1 MDDQFLK
8 DAWREPRPEFTDELR
23 ERLRE
28 QGSSEAPVHSR
39 SLWRRAP
46 VIAATAALAASA
58 AIAVFPS
65 VRASAEAF
73 LDLFRVRN
81 FVAIQF
87 DSSRLEK
94 LRSLDQGGS
103 LMVLD
108 HADSMKNAGP
118 PQMFTS
124 VDEAGRAAGIDIRQP
139 SHVPS
144 GFALDTIY
152 VDHESVGS
160 VTINGAKLR
169 ALLDQLD
176 LKDVEIPPGL
186 DGQTITIRKPP
197 IVVETYRRGGAR
209 LGLIQA
215 RSPEVALPP
224 GTDLERL
231 GEIGLRVLGL
241 SSGEARKIAESIDW
255 HSTLVVPVPINA
267 SSFRRVTVNGHP
279 GLLVACESGFGPPH
293 AERKTGGNMLLWS
306 DDDRVYGLV
315 SGISGPEL
323 IEVAESVR

>member
-1 MDDQFLK
+1 MQ
-8 DAWREPRPEFTDELR
+8 
-23 ERLRE
+23 
-28 QGSSEAPVHSR
+28 
-39 SLWRRAP
+39 
-46 VIAATAALAASA
+46 
-58 AIAVFPS
+58 
-65 VRASAEAF
+65 
-73 LDLFRVRN
+73 
-81 FVAIQF
+81 
-87 DSSRLEK
+87 
-94 LRSLDQGGS
+94 
-103 LMVLD
+103 
-108 HADSMKNAGP
+108 HAP

-124 VDEAGRAAGIDIRQP
+124 VDEAGRAAGIDVRQP
-139 SHVPS
+139 SHLPS

-176 LKDVEIPPGL
+176 LKDVEIPTGL

-267 SSFRRVTVNGHP
+267 SSFRRITVNGHP
-279 GLLVACESGFGPPH
+279 GLLVTCESGFGPPH
-293 AERKTGGNMLLWS
+293 AERSSGGNMLLWS
-306 DDDRVYGLV
+306 DDDRVYGLI